1 MITDSK
7 LWNIGNLLNDLV
19 MNIAKYSLNDVLKQ
33 SSCEYKQANLMDFLF
48 FVRFV
53 IMSIPMQTDK

>member
-48 FVRFV
+48 FV
-53 IMSIPMQTDK
+53 